1 MWYVVLLLAVRRFQV
16 PYMIHNFATCGMS
29 FPSATCDMWFCCLRY
44 VVSKCQM
51 WYIMLLLAVGG
62 SKYQIWSVII
72 LLAVRR
78 FYANYNMW
86 YVSALGLSFAK
97 CQKWYVILLLVVRRI
112 KETIIPQ
119 LGFVHLTPHWSLI
132 LDVIT
137 DGVRFRLLHSSCK

>member
-1 MWYVVLLLAVRRFQV
+1 MSHVIY
-16 PYMIHNFATCGMS
+16 HFAACGASS
-29 FPSATCDMWFCCLRY
+29 FPSVICDMWMCCLRCV
-44 VVSKCQM
+44 VVSKCHM